1 MEKDSLLLELTREL
15 IDLRAE
21 KKKFDKEMNE
31 HIKDVNERI
40 AKEAI
45 ARRDEK

>member
-31 HIKDVNERI
+31 RIKGVNERI
-40 AKEAI
+40 AEEAI
-45 ARRDEK
+45 AKRDEK